1 MNNSETYIITAKTV
15 DEAMAI
21 AQREYGGTGKDIS
34 FDILEM
40 PKKGFLG
47 LGAKDAKIK
56 VTVTEE
62 EEINLGSIVAEMKSY
77 RMHTD
82 RDGSEPKKTEKP
94 AAFRSFY

>member
-1 MNNSETYIITAKTV
+1 MSNTETYIVSAKTV

-21 AQREYGGTGKDIS
+21 AQREYGGAGKDIS

-47 LGAKDAKIK
+47 IGAKDAKIK

-62 EEINLGSIVAEMKSY
+62 EEINLGINGIVDVE
-77 RMHTD
+77 
-82 RDGSEPKKTEKP
+82 GGIVETETVD
-94 AAFRSFY
+94 AAVPSFLKILLAQ